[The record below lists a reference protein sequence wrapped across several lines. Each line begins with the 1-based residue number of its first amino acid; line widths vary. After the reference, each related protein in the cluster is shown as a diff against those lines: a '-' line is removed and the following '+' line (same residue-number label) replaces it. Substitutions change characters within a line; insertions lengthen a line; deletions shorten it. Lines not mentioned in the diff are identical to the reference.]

1 MRGRNLRRTLVA
13 ASAVL
18 VLVLAVAGLLA
29 FIVTSAG
36 AGSSWNASMDELS
49 AALVRTEGGYAFTG
63 GEYLAEKELWA
74 MLVDEGGAVV
84 WQQGKPA
91 DVPDRY
97 SLTDVAAFTRWYL
110 SDYPVQVRVR
120 EDGLLVAG
128 GPKGSTWKHPF
139 VLDMDVLKTIPF
151 WFAGLFLLALLG
163 VLGLTALVL
172 GRQFR
177 REQQERDFA
186 RSDWING
193 ISHDIRTPLS
203 MVMGY
208 AGQLEADPVLPPRR
222 RAQAAIIRRQ
232 SQTIRDLINDLNLT
246 MRLDY
251 AMQPLRWGSLHPAAL
266 VRQVAADVLNGG
278 LEERY
283 ALAVEVPPE
292 AEALTL
298 EGDASL
304 LRRALLNLVNNCVR
318 HNPEGCAITLTAAA
332 EGEVC
337 TLRVEDDGGGG
348 LPVGLAEVGL
358 APDGGAAHG
367 TGLRLVEQIARA
379 HGGALELH
387 RRRGASWP
395 SSACPCERAEPPG
408 RQWHPGALHEKGEV
422 WEENATVGA
431 A

>member
-1 MRGRNLRRTLVA
+1 MRGRNLRRTLVAAGLVA

-63 GEYLAEKELWA
+63 GGYLAEKELWA

-232 SQTIRDLINDLNLT
+232 SQTIRD
-246 MRLDY
+246 
-251 AMQPLRWGSLHPAAL
+251 Q
-266 VRQVAADVLNGG
+266 
-278 LEERY
+278 
-283 ALAVEVPPE
+283 
-292 AEALTL
+292 
-298 EGDASL
+298 
-304 LRRALLNLVNNCVR
+304 
-318 HNPEGCAITLTAAA
+318 
-332 EGEVC
+332 
-337 TLRVEDDGGGG
+337 
-348 LPVGLAEVGL
+348 
-358 APDGGAAHG
+358 
-367 TGLRLVEQIARA
+367 
-379 HGGALELH
+379 
-387 RRRGASWP
+387 
-395 SSACPCERAEPPG
+395 
-408 RQWHPGALHEKGEV
+408 
-422 WEENATVGA
+422 
-431 A
+431 

>member
-1 MRGRNLRRTLVA
+1 MRGRNLRRTLVAAGLVA

-177 REQQERDFA
+177 REQQER
-186 RSDWING
+186 
-193 ISHDIRTPLS
+193 
-203 MVMGY
+203 
-208 AGQLEADPVLPPRR
+208 
-222 RAQAAIIRRQ
+222 
-232 SQTIRDLINDLNLT
+232 
-246 MRLDY
+246 

-318 HNPEGCAITLTAAA
+318 HNPEGCSITLTAAA

-348 LPVGLAEVGL
+348 LPVGLEEVGL

-387 RRRGASWP
+387 RAARGVLAVLRLP
-395 SSACPCERAEPPG
+395 
-408 RQWHPGALHEKGEV
+408 L
-422 WEENATVGA
+422 
-431 A
+431 

>member
-1 MRGRNLRRTLVA
+1 MCFLPCASRQGRPFWPPAGDHEGRPYGAFAPIRKDWEARMAYHILLVDDAPELRRMV
-13 ASAVL
+13 
-18 VLVLAVAGLLA
+18 GELLE
-29 FIVTSAG
+29 G
-36 AGSSWNASMDELS
+36 AGYAVTLAADCAQARRAWTESQPD
-49 AALVRTEGGYAFTG
+49 AAL
-63 GEYLAEKELWA
+63 L
-74 MLVDEGGAVV
+74 DEGGAVV

-251 AMQPLRWGSLHPAAL
+251 AMQPLRRGSIHPAAL

-318 HNPEGCAITLTAAA
+318 HNPEGCSITLTAAA

-387 RRRGASWP
+387 RAARGVLAVLRLP
-395 SSACPCERAEPPG
+395 
-408 RQWHPGALHEKGEV
+408 L
-422 WEENATVGA
+422 
-431 A
+431 